1 MTILLLFAFLSGL
14 VTIAAPC
21 IWPILPIVL
30 SSAATGGKRRPLGV
44 TLGIIISFSIL
55 TLSIAYIVRIIPFD
69 TEWLRYISVAII
81 TLLGLSL
88 IIPKLGAFIETAV
101 SRLGNTFQPKR
112 TDQNDRGF
120 HGGFL
125 TGLSLGVVWTPCAG
139 PILATIATL
148 AATRAVSFD
157 LILVM
162 TAYMVG
168 VAIPLFT
175 FSIFGQR
182 LFSKSRIFSK
192 YTGSLQK
199 IFGVIMIATALL
211 ILTGY
216 DRIFQTK
223 LLNAVPSYS
232 QFLTKLE
239 SNSIV
244 TQQLDTLAGRKTVND
259 QPIPSMQFPKASD
272 ANLPK
277 LGSAPDFVGIEQWL
291 NSEALTMDDLKGKVV
306 LVDFWTYT
314 CINCI
319 RTLPYVTG
327 WYEKYKDDNFVVIG
341 VHTPE
346 FEFEKKTANVE
357 GAIKQYN
364 INYPVAQDNDFKTWR
379 AFENRFWPA
388 KYLIDA
394 EGTIRYTHFGEG
406 DYDITEKNIQKLL
419 KEAGLNNNKQAK
431 ADDLEGLLDIPHT
444 SSSGGQTPETY
455 LGISRMTGLASPER
469 ATSGSNRYSLPKSLP
484 VNNFAF
490 VGKWNLSSESAKVEE
505 TGSGLLI
512 NFIAKDVY
520 LVITPK
526 TLKDKIAVFINDEI
540 VTENAGKDVENGY
553 VTIDEPRLYHLVSF
567 NEKKE
572 ALLQLNFQTPGTEVF
587 AFTFGG

>member
-1 MTILLLFAFLSGL
+1 MIILLFFAFLSGL

-30 SSAATGGKRRPLGV
+30 SSSATGGKRRPLGV
-44 TLGIIISFSIL
+44 TLGIITSFSIL

-81 TLLGLSL
+81 TFLGLSL

-101 SRLGNTFQPKR
+101 SRLGNTFQPKK
-112 TDQNDRGF
+112 TNQNDAGF

-162 TAYMVG
+162 IAYMIG
-168 VAIPLFT
+168 VAIPLF
-175 FSIFGQR
+175 
-182 LFSKSRIFSK
+182 IFSVAGQK
-192 YTGSLQK
+192 LFNKTRQLSQYTGIIQK
-199 IFGVIMIATALL
+199 IFGVIMIATAFL

-216 DRIFQTK
+216 DRILQTK
-223 LLNAVPSYS
+223 LLNAVPAYS
-232 QFLTKLE
+232 NFITKLE
-239 SNSIV
+239 SNALV
-244 TQQLDTLAGRKTVND
+244 TKQLDALSGREVNND
-259 QPIPSMQFPKASD
+259 QPVPTMQFPKAKD
-272 ANLPK
+272 LGGLPK
-277 LGSAPDFVGIEQWL
+277 LGPAADFVGIETWL
-291 NSEALTMDDLKGKVV
+291 NSEALTMEDLKGKVV
-306 LVDFWTYT
+306 IVDFWTYT

-327 WYEKYKDDNFVVIG
+327 WYEKYKDDGFVVIG

-346 FEFEKKTANVE
+346 FEFEKKTENVE
-357 GAIKQYN
+357 GAIKQYE

-379 AFENRFWPA
+379 AYDNRYWPA

-394 EGTIRYTHFGEG
+394 NGIVRYTHFGEG
-406 DYDITEKNIQKLL
+406 EYDVTEENIQKLL
-419 KEAGLNNNKQAK
+419 KEAGSTKQTELLNIEEKT
-431 ADDLEGLLDIPHT
+431 P
-444 SSSGGQTPETY
+444 SGSQSPETY
-455 LGISRMTGLASPER
+455 LGLSRMAGFSSKEQPTLGTGS
-469 ATSGSNRYSLPKSLP
+469 YSLPNILS
-484 VNNFAF
+484 VNNFAL
-490 VGKWNLSSESAKVEE
+490 VGTWDIQDEHSQVVK
-505 TGSGLLI
+505 TGSGLLYQ
-512 NFIAKDVY
+512 FYAKDVY

-526 TLKDKIAVFINDEI
+526 TSEDRIAVFVDDEI
-540 VTENAGKDVENGY
+540 VTDMAGTDVTDGF
-553 VTIDEPRLYHLVSF
+553 VQLDEPRLYHLVSLD
-567 NEKKE
+567 EKKE
-572 ALLQLNFQTPGTEVF
+572 ALLQLNFQTPGTQVF

>member
-30 SSAATGGKRRPLGV
+30 SSAATGGKSRPLGV

-55 TLSIAYIVRIIPFD
+55 TLSTAYVVRIIPFD

-81 TLLGLSL
+81 SLLGISL
-88 IIPKLGAFIETAV
+88 IIPSIGAYFETAV
-101 SRLGNTFQPKR
+101 SQLSSIFQPAQKN
-112 TDQNDRGF
+112 TKDSGF
-120 HGGFL
+120 KSGLL

-162 TAYMVG
+162 SAYMIG

-175 FSIFGQR
+175 FSVFGQR
-182 LFSKSRIFSK
+182 LFSKSRTFSK

-239 SNSIV
+239 SNSKV

-272 ANLPK
+272 ADLPK
-277 LGSAPDFVGIEQWL
+277 LGSAPDFVGIETWL
-291 NSEALTMDDLKGKVV
+291 NSEALTLDDLKGKVV

-327 WYEKYKDDNFVVIG
+327 WYEKYKDDGFVVVG

-346 FEFEKKTANVE
+346 FEFEKKTENVE
-357 GAIKQYN
+357 GAIEQYK

-379 AFENRFWPA
+379 AYDNRYWPA

-394 EGTIRYTHFGEG
+394 HGIVRFTHFGEG
-406 DYDITEKNIQKLL
+406 EYKVTEENIQKLL
-419 KEAGLNNNKQAK
+419 KEAGSTKHTELLNIEEKT
-431 ADDLEGLLDIPHT
+431 P
-444 SSSGGQTPETY
+444 SSRQSPETY
-455 LGISRMTGLASPER
+455 LGFSRMAGFSSKEQPTLG
-469 ATSGSNRYSLPKSLP
+469 TSSYSLPNNLN
-484 VNNFAF
+484 VNNFAL
-490 VGKWNLSSESAKVEE
+490 VGIWDIQYEHSEVVEP
-505 TGSGLLI
+505 GSGLLYR
-512 NFIAKDVY
+512 FYAKDVY

-526 TLKDKIAVFINDEI
+526 TSEDRIAVFIDDEI
-540 VTENAGKDVENGY
+540 VTDLAGTDVKDGFIQ
-553 VTIDEPRLYHLVSF
+553 IDEPRLYHLVSLD
-567 NEKKE
+567 EKKE